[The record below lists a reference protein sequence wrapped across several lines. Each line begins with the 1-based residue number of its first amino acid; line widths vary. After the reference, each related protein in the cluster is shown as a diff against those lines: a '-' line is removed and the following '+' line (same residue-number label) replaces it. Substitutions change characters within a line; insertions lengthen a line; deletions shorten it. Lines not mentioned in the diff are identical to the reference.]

1 LRDIIN
7 MHEKEKTELE
17 NKKEENEEQINLLNK
32 FIKKVSEDIN
42 NYINENEQQVKNDIM
57 EIFNTFY
64 QELDKESQNSNIDE
78 IKKTIIIR

>member
-1 LRDIIN
+1 